1 MTRFRRWIAAGVV
14 ASLVLGGACSDGEEP
29 DLSAPN
35 DVTSSSGGTDDADDG
50 AGDALRDETFH
61 VAESLDRHLVVRDA
75 ASASAQEL
83 VTLTAAEAVSG
94 RIVCLVIQQ
103 VGDWV
108 EVDLPTGPAG
118 RTGWVARDDVALSR
132 HRFRIEVARGARTLT
147 LFTGSVVALS
157 TPVALGPDAPA
168 AGERRFITE
177 LVQPPDPAG
186 VYGAYAYGL
195 SGASNDVAAYA
206 SGQGVVAIHG
216 VVDGTTLGTRCGRR
230 VDRGGARH
238 HVPDGG
244 HPRPAARHACSTSSP
259 EALVASDQRPHS
271 QSRTAPAAPSA
282 SLPLRSWRPPSTHTW
297 VTWSAMVAVWAANSS
312 GVPNG
317 SRVPNTNRHGTSMS
331 GKCSTRSRSG
341 LPIGWSG

>member
-1 MTRFRRWIAAGVV
+1 MTRFRRWVAAGVV
-14 ASLVLGGACSDGEEP
+14 ASLVLGGACSDGDEP

-50 AGDALRDETFH
+50 AGDALREETFH
-61 VAESLDRHLVVRDA
+61 VAESLGGHLVVRDA

-83 VTLTAAEAVSG
+83 VTLNAAEAVSG
-94 RIVCLVIQQ
+94 RIVCLVVQQ

-108 EVDLPTGPAG
+108 EVGLPTG

-168 AGERRFITE
+168 AGEHRFITE

-195 SGASNDVAAYA
+195 SGATNDIAAYA

-216 VVDGTTLGTRCGRR
+216 VADGATLGT
-230 VDRGGARH
+230 DT
-238 HVPDGG
+238 
-244 HPRPAARHACSTSSP
+244 AAGSIGVAP
-259 EALVASDQRPHS
+259 EIM
-271 QSRTAPAAPSA
+271 SRMADTLG
-282 SLPLRSWRPPSTHTW
+282 LPLGTP
-297 VTWSAMVAVWAANSS
+297 VDIVA
-312 GVPNG
+312 
-317 SRVPNTNRHGTSMS
+317 
-331 GKCSTRSRSG
+331 
-341 LPIGWSG
+341 

>member
-1 MTRFRRWIAAGVV
+1 MRARTR
-14 ASLVLGGACSDGEEP
+14 DEP

-83 VTLTAAEAVSG
+83 VTLTAADAVSG
-94 RIVCLVIQQ
+94 RIVCLVVQQ

-108 EVDLPTGPAG
+108 EVELPTGPAG

-186 VYGAYAYGL
+186 AYGAYAYGL

-206 SGQGVVAIHG
+206 SGQGVVAVHG
-216 VVDGTTLGTRCGRR
+216 VVDGTTLGTDAAAGSIGVAPDIMSRMADTIGLPLGTPGRHR
-230 VDRGGARH
+230 RLN
-238 HVPDGG
+238 
-244 HPRPAARHACSTSSP
+244 
-259 EALVASDQRPHS
+259 ALVASDQRPRS
-271 QSRTAPAAPSA
+271 QSRTVPATSA
-282 SLPLRSWRPPSTHTW
+282 SLPLRSWRPPSIHTW
-297 VTWSAMVAVWAANSS
+297 VTGPAMAAVWAANSS

-317 SRVPNTNRHGTSMS
+317 SRVPDTNRHGTSMS

>member
-1 MTRFRRWIAAGVV
+1 MTRFRRWVAAGVV
-14 ASLVLGGACSDGEEP
+14 ASLVLGGACSDGDEP

-61 VAESLDRHLVVRDA
+61 VAESLDGHLVVRDA

-83 VTLTAAEAVSG
+83 VTLNAAEAVSG
-94 RIVCLVIQQ
+94 RIVCLVVQQ

-108 EVDLPTGPAG
+108 EVGLPTG

-157 TPVALGPDAPA
+157 TPVVLGPDAPA

-195 SGASNDVAAYA
+195 SGATNDIAAYA

-216 VVDGTTLGTRCGRR
+216 VADGATLGT
-230 VDRGGARH
+230 DT
-238 HVPDGG
+238 
-244 HPRPAARHACSTSSP
+244 AAGSIGVAP
-259 EALVASDQRPHS
+259 EIM
-271 QSRTAPAAPSA
+271 SRMADTLG
-282 SLPLRSWRPPSTHTW
+282 LPLGTP
-297 VTWSAMVAVWAANSS
+297 VDIVA
-312 GVPNG
+312 
-317 SRVPNTNRHGTSMS
+317 
-331 GKCSTRSRSG
+331 
-341 LPIGWSG
+341 

>member
-195 SGASNDVAAYA
+195 SGASNDVPAYA

-216 VVDGTTLGTRCGRR
+216 VVDGTTLGTDAIAGSIG
-230 VDRGGARH
+230 VA
-238 HVPDGG
+238 PDIM
-244 HPRPAARHACSTSSP
+244 
-259 EALVASDQRPHS
+259 
-271 QSRTAPAAPSA
+271 SRMADTLG
-282 SLPLRSWRPPSTHTW
+282 LPLGTP
-297 VTWSAMVAVWAANSS
+297 VDIVA
-312 GVPNG
+312 
-317 SRVPNTNRHGTSMS
+317 
-331 GKCSTRSRSG
+331 
-341 LPIGWSG
+341 

>member
-1 MTRFRRWIAAGVV
+1 MTRFRRWVAAGVV
-14 ASLVLGGACSDGEEP
+14 ASLVLGGACSDGDEP

-61 VAESLDRHLVVRDA
+61 VAESLDGHLVVRDA

-83 VTLTAAEAVSG
+83 VTLNAAEAVSG
-94 RIVCLVIQQ
+94 RIVCLVVQQ

-108 EVDLPTGPAG
+108 EVGLPTGG

-168 AGERRFITE
+168 AGEHRFITE

-195 SGASNDVAAYA
+195 SGASNDIAAYA

-216 VVDGTTLGTRCGRR
+216 VADGATLGT
-230 VDRGGARH
+230 DT
-238 HVPDGG
+238 
-244 HPRPAARHACSTSSP
+244 AAGSIGVAP
-259 EALVASDQRPHS
+259 EIM
-271 QSRTAPAAPSA
+271 SRMADTLG
-282 SLPLRSWRPPSTHTW
+282 LPLGTP
-297 VTWSAMVAVWAANSS
+297 VDIVA
-312 GVPNG
+312 
-317 SRVPNTNRHGTSMS
+317 
-331 GKCSTRSRSG
+331 
-341 LPIGWSG
+341 

>member
-1 MTRFRRWIAAGVV
+1 MTRFRRWVAAGVV
-14 ASLVLGGACSDGEEP
+14 ASLVLGGACSDGDEP

-61 VAESLDRHLVVRDA
+61 VAESLDGHLVVRDA

-83 VTLTAAEAVSG
+83 VTLNAAEAVSG
-94 RIVCLVIQQ
+94 RIVCLVVQQ

-108 EVDLPTGPAG
+108 EVGLPTG

-168 AGERRFITE
+168 AGEHRFITE

-195 SGASNDVAAYA
+195 SGATNDIAAYA

-216 VVDGTTLGTRCGRR
+216 VADGATLGT
-230 VDRGGARH
+230 DT
-238 HVPDGG
+238 
-244 HPRPAARHACSTSSP
+244 AAGSIGVAP
-259 EALVASDQRPHS
+259 EIM
-271 QSRTAPAAPSA
+271 SRMADTLG
-282 SLPLRSWRPPSTHTW
+282 LPLGTP
-297 VTWSAMVAVWAANSS
+297 VDIVA
-312 GVPNG
+312 
-317 SRVPNTNRHGTSMS
+317 
-331 GKCSTRSRSG
+331 
-341 LPIGWSG
+341 

>member
-1 MTRFRRWIAAGVV
+1 V
-14 ASLVLGGACSDGEEP
+14 ASLVLGGACSDGDEP

-61 VAESLDRHLVVRDA
+61 VAESLDGHLVVRDA

-83 VTLTAAEAVSG
+83 VTLNAAEAVSG
-94 RIVCLVIQQ
+94 RIVCLVVQQ

-108 EVDLPTGPAG
+108 EVGLPTG

-195 SGASNDVAAYA
+195 SGATNDIAAYA

-216 VVDGTTLGTRCGRR
+216 VADGATLGTDTAAGSIG
-230 VDRGGARH
+230 VA
-238 HVPDGG
+238 PDIM
-244 HPRPAARHACSTSSP
+244 
-259 EALVASDQRPHS
+259 
-271 QSRTAPAAPSA
+271 SRMADTLG
-282 SLPLRSWRPPSTHTW
+282 LPLGTP
-297 VTWSAMVAVWAANSS
+297 VDIVA
-312 GVPNG
+312 
-317 SRVPNTNRHGTSMS
+317 
-331 GKCSTRSRSG
+331 
-341 LPIGWSG
+341 

>member
-1 MTRFRRWIAAGVV
+1 MTRFRRWVAAGVV
-14 ASLVLGGACSDGEEP
+14 ASLVLGGACSDGDEP

-35 DVTSSSGGTDDADDG
+35 DVTASSDAPDDDADGGD
-50 AGDALRDETFH
+50 GDALRDETFH
-61 VAESLDRHLVVRDA
+61 VAEALDRDLVVRDA

-83 VTLTAAEAVSG
+83 VTLNAPEAVSG
-94 RIVCLVIQQ
+94 RIVCLVVQQ

-108 EVDLPTGPAG
+108 EVELPTAPAG

-195 SGASNDVAAYA
+195 SGANNDVAAYA
-206 SGQGVVAIHG
+206 SGQGVVAVHG
-216 VVDGTTLGTRCGRR
+216 VADGATLGTDTATGSIG
-230 VDRGGARH
+230 VA
-238 HVPDGG
+238 
-244 HPRPAARHACSTSSP
+244 P
-259 EALVASDQRPHS
+259 EIITRMAD
-271 QSRTAPAAPSA
+271 TIG
-282 SLPLRSWRPPSTHTW
+282 LPLGTL
-297 VTWSAMVAVWAANSS
+297 VEIVA
-312 GVPNG
+312 
-317 SRVPNTNRHGTSMS
+317 
-331 GKCSTRSRSG
+331 
-341 LPIGWSG
+341 

>member
-1 MTRFRRWIAAGVV
+1 MTRFRRWVAAGVV
-14 ASLVLGGACSDGEEP
+14 ASLVLGGACSDGDEP

-61 VAESLDRHLVVRDA
+61 VAESLDGHLVVRDA

-83 VTLTAAEAVSG
+83 VTLNAAEAVSG
-94 RIVCLVIQQ
+94 RIVCLVVQQ

-108 EVDLPTGPAG
+108 EVGLPTG

-195 SGASNDVAAYA
+195 SGATNDIAAYA

-216 VVDGTTLGTRCGRR
+216 VADGATLGT
-230 VDRGGARH
+230 DT
-238 HVPDGG
+238 
-244 HPRPAARHACSTSSP
+244 AAGSIGVAP
-259 EALVASDQRPHS
+259 EIM
-271 QSRTAPAAPSA
+271 SRMADTLG
-282 SLPLRSWRPPSTHTW
+282 LPLGTP
-297 VTWSAMVAVWAANSS
+297 VDIVA
-312 GVPNG
+312 
-317 SRVPNTNRHGTSMS
+317 
-331 GKCSTRSRSG
+331 
-341 LPIGWSG
+341 